1 MSVILALNRGTM
13 LQFCWVFFPHL
24 NYTHSL
30 VFEVWSKEHFI
41 RIGQKKNTL
50 TMEFYLIESNCW
62 LFLCI
67 IHSVCLNLGQTSA
80 STPNKQNKKKTYPRR
95 EREAVREIKCNY
107 NGCSKHSMTQYYFF
121 FYFSFLVVFMLK
133 LLFLFWLLN
142 PAGKPRKPMSLDFAM
157 IHFLSD
163 TDPVTIV
170 YRIIDETPYF
180 YKLFVF
186 ACFFIE

>member
-13 LQFCWVFFPHL
+13 LQFCWFFFSHL

-121 FYFSFLVVFMLK
+121 F
-133 LLFLFWLLN
+133 LFLF
-142 PAGKPRKPMSLDFAM
+142 SCC
-157 IHFLSD
+157 
-163 TDPVTIV
+163 V
-170 YRIIDETPYF
+170 YVKT
-180 YKLFVF
+180 FVF
-186 ACFFIE
+186 ILVAESCRETQETYESRFCDDTFFIRYRSGHDCLSHNR